1 MGVGPFMGGIMFVV
15 GVGALPEDQTL
26 VSEDSTVVPHLPTLD
41 SGGGG
46 HTWVGRGVESNST
59 DSRSATNSD

>member
-1 MGVGPFMGGIMFVV
+1 MFVV

-41 SGGGG
+41 SGGGTYSG
-46 HTWVGRGVESNST
+46 WQG
-59 DSRSATNSD
+59 SREQQY